1 MSTGLLILRIVA
13 GLLLAAHGSQ
23 KLFGWFGGYG
33 IAGTGGW
40 LESIGFKP
48 GKAMAVVT
56 GLAELLGG
64 LALALGLLTP
74 LAAAVVIGTM
84 VVAAWTHA
92 ANGIWGSNGGYEL
105 PLVYATIGAA
115 LAFTG
120 AGDFSLDNALGL
132 SFSTAA
138 GIGAVALGLVAA
150 GVNILRAKAAQRA
163 AVSVVDDTVVV
174 NA

>member
-1 MSTGLLILRIVA
+1 MSTGLLLLRIVA

-40 LESIGFKP
+40 LESLGFKP

-56 GLAELLGG
+56 GLAELAGG
-64 LALALGLLTP
+64 VALAIGLLTP

-84 VVAAWTHA
+84 TVAAWTHA
-92 ANGIWGSNGGYEL
+92 ASGLWATNGGYEL
-105 PLVYATIGAA
+105 PLLYAVVGAA

-120 AGDFSLDNALGL
+120 AGDYSIDNALGL
-132 SFSTAA
+132 SFGPAY
-138 GIGAVALGLVAA
+138 GIGAIALGLVAA
-150 GVNILRAKAAQRA
+150 AVNILRAKAVQRSTA
-163 AVSVVDDTVVV
+163 AADAVAVSV
-174 NA
+174 